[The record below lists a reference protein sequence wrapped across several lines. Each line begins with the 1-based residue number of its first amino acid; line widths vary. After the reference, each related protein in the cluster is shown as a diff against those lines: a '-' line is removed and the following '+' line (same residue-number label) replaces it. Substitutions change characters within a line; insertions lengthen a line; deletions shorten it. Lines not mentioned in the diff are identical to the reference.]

1 MSGQEAAMAS
11 SVFSNIERSGVSN
24 PLIGKLQATR
34 LLLPADLAELE
45 GALTATCSIPAHQ
58 DLARIDDLPRNV
70 HVLTEG
76 FACRYKV
83 LPDGRRAIVAFL
95 LPGDFCDLHSAV
107 LGRTDHAVASITACI
122 FARTSFARIN
132 ELAANNPRIA
142 NALWRATLA
151 DEAISREW
159 LASMGQR
166 SAGPQLAH
174 LICELFFRL
183 QMIDLA
189 GADSFPFPFTQEE
202 LGDALGLS
210 SVHVNRVLHQLR
222 DEGLISLQGRTLTI
236 LDLPRLER
244 FAGFSRNYLRSPPA
258 PESIP
263 ITHGIK

>member
-1 MSGQEAAMAS
+1 MAS
-11 SVFSNIERSGVSN
+11 SIFSSIERSGVSN
-24 PLIGKLQATR
+24 PLIRKLQASR

-45 GALTATCSIPAHQ
+45 GALTTTFAVPAHQ
-58 DLARIDDLPRNV
+58 DLARVNELPRDV
-70 HVLTEG
+70 HILTEG

-83 LPDGRRAIVAFL
+83 LPDGRRAILAFL
-95 LPGDFCDLHSAV
+95 LPGDFCDLHCAV
-107 LGRTDHAVASITACI
+107 LGRMDPAIASITACI
-122 FARTSFARIN
+122 IARTSFARIN
-132 ELAANNPRIA
+132 ELASNNPRIA

-151 DEAISREW
+151 DEAIAREW
-159 LASMGQR
+159 LVSMGQR

-174 LICELFFRL
+174 LICELHFRL

-189 GADSFPFPFTQEE
+189 GADGFSFPFTQEE

-222 DEGLISLQGRTLTI
+222 EEELISLQGRMLTI

-244 FAGFSRNYLRSPPA
+244 FAGFSREYLRSPLPA
-258 PESIP
+258 PQSIP

>member
-1 MSGQEAAMAS
+1 VNFSAAKT
-11 SVFSNIERSGVSN
+11 VGVSN
-24 PLIGKLQATR
+24 PLIRKLQASR
-34 LLLPADLAELE
+34 LLLPADMAELE
-45 GALTATCSIPAHQ
+45 GALTATFSVAPHQ
-58 DLARIDDLPRNV
+58 DLTRVDDLPRNV

-107 LGRTDHAVASITACI
+107 LGRMDHAVASITACI
-122 FARTSFARIN
+122 FTRTSFARIN

-142 NALWRATLA
+142 NALWWLTLA

-174 LICELFFRL
+174 LICELYFRL

-189 GADSFPFPFTQEE
+189 AADSFSFPFTQEE

-222 DEGLISLQGRTLTI
+222 EDGLISLQGRLLTI

-244 FAGFSRNYLRSPPA
+244 FAGFNRDYLRSPALAAQPTLM
-258 PESIP
+258 
-263 ITHGIK
+263 THGVE